1 MNQKTITRRN
11 FLKTV
16 STGTAAAAI
25 VSIPA
30 SSYGRILGAN
40 DRIRVGIVGFSD
52 RARNSLIP
60 AFQGSAE
67 KLNFEIVAVSDIWN
81 RRREEGKVFLEERTG
96 NPISV
101 MRNNEELYD
110 SDKVDAV
117 IISTADFQHALHC
130 IQAVEAGKD
139 VYVEKPFANRM
150 ADARD
155 ALKIV
160 SNSSKIVQIGTQRR
174 SAANYIQAD
183 KFIRSE
189 RFGDIVAVEMTWN
202 VNQPG
207 RWRRPN
213 LVENLREDDVD
224 WKRYLLNRPF
234 EPWDPRKY
242 IEYRLFWPY
251 SSGIPGQWMVHQI
264 DTVHWFADL
273 PHPRSVVVNG
283 GIYLWKDGRKN
294 FDTLTAVFDYGP
306 LDDPSKGFQVIY
318 ASRQTNSAGG
328 VKELYFSNAGTLNLE
343 NNTITPNGG
352 LTKRM
357 AAAMGMEENRLPEI
371 SIAEVGGIETAANT
385 GTDDATFAHMRN
397 WMECVRSR
405 KTPNADIHVAYNHS
419 VALNMTIAAMHSGK
433 RVTFNDAKQ
442 EVIIS

>member
-1 MNQKTITRRN
+1 MTQKTITRRS

-16 STGTAAAAI
+16 SAGAAAAA
-25 VSIPA
+25 VVRIPA
-30 SSYGRILGAN
+30 ASTGRILGAN

-52 RARNSLIP
+52 RAKNSLIP

-67 KLNFEIVAVSDIWN
+67 ELNFEIVAVSDIWN
-81 RRREEGKVFLEERTG
+81 RRREEGKAFLEDKTG
-96 NPISV
+96 KPVTV

-110 SDKVDAV
+110 SNKVDAV

-183 KFIRSE
+183 KFIRSG

-328 VKELYFSNAGTLNLE
+328 TKELYFSNAGTLNLL

-352 LTKRM
+352 LTQRM
-357 AAAMGMEENRLPEI
+357 AKAMGMEENRLPEM
-371 SIAEVGGIETAANT
+371 SIAQAGGIETAANT
-385 GTDDATFAHMRN
+385 GTDNATFSHMRN

-405 KTPNADIHVAYNHS
+405 KTPNADIQVAYNHS

-433 RVTFNDAKQ
+433 RVTFNDIKQ